1 MTLAVRCI
9 ALFLFFLLNAS
20 ARSEGLVV
28 TVEPSRIAVSSSFS
42 SGTVVVFGA
51 VQTNTPPAAP
61 YDVAVIVSGPPQAVV
76 TRRKGRIGGIW
87 VNQDSRTFRNVPSFL
102 GVNTSRP
109 PEALASQDVLRRQG
123 IGLKYALF
131 DAGVPPDG
139 DDPYLVNL
147 VNIRIQ
153 QGLFNERATGVTFLS
168 QTAFRTEI
176 PLPDNVPVGDYTVNL
191 KLFQNGNMIGETA
204 SSFEVAKVGVEEFVA
219 KAATNHSLFYG
230 LSIMSMGLFTGW
242 LASVA
247 FRRD

>member
-1 MTLAVRCI
+1 MTFAARMA
-9 ALFLFFLLNAS
+9 ALFLFVLLNAS

-28 TVEPSRIAVSSSFS
+28 TVEPSRIAVSSSYS
-42 SGTVVVFGA
+42 SGTVVIFGA
-51 VQTNTPPAAP
+51 VQTNTPPSAP
-61 YDVAVIVSGPPQAVV
+61 YDVAVIVSGPPQTVV
-76 TRRKGRIGGIW
+76 TRRKGRVGGVW

-109 PEALASQDVLRRQG
+109 AETIAKPDLLRRQG

-131 DAGVPPDG
+131 DAGVAPDG
-139 DDPYLVNL
+139 DDPYLINL

-153 QGLFNERATGVTFLS
+153 QGLFNERAAGVTFLS

-176 PLPDNVPVGDYTVNL
+176 PLPDNVPVGDYTVGL
-191 KLFQNGNMIGETA
+191 KLFQNGNMVGETV
-204 SSFEVAKVGVEEFVA
+204 SSFTVAKVGVEEFVV
-219 KAATNHSLFYG
+219 KAATTHSLFYG